1 MPFRIGRFA
10 ATASVARRRTTLTSR
25 YSGSLRTARA
35 EDLRSDLG
43 HDINRLVN
51 SDILYFGGR
60 AEIHFFFIHF
70 FAASNIT
77 VISEL
82 WGVDFD
88 SFCYFDISTDLRGLI
103 ITFNRNIS

>member
-51 SDILYFGGR
+51 SDILYFGGV

-103 ITFNRNIS
+103 ITFNMNIS

>member
-51 SDILYFGGR
+51 SDILYFGGGLR
-60 AEIHFFFIHF
+60 YISFLFI
-70 FAASNIT
+70 SLQLQI
-77 VISEL
+77 
-82 WGVDFD
+82 
-88 SFCYFDISTDLRGLI
+88 
-103 ITFNRNIS
+103 